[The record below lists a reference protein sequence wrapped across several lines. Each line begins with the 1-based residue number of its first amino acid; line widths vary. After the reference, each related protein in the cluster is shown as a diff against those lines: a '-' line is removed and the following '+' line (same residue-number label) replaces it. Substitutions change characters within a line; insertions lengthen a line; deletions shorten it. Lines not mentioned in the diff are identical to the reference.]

1 MSSVCVVQ
9 TKEKYKV
16 TSALPE
22 KHEELLRQSSNLMHL
37 REVMLILLQR
47 IVEHKIEVGNLHP
60 IKKPLRRID
69 TEEITSKVSAYLNTD
84 REIQSGRV
92 IQQSAFYVDWTDCVL
107 HFFPY

>member
-22 KHEELLRQSSNLMHL
+22 KHEELLRQSSNFMHL

-60 IKKPLRRID
+60 IKKPLRRVPFYVA
-69 TEEITSKVSAYLNTD
+69 EEIDFL
-84 REIQSGRV
+84 
-92 IQQSAFYVDWTDCVL
+92 CLVL
-107 HFFPY
+107 FSLQIKKKKLSLFFFLIM

>member
-16 TSALPE
+16 TSALLE

-47 IVEHKIEVGNLHP
+47 IIEHKIEVGNLHP
-60 IKKPLRRID
+60 IKKPLRRVPFHVA
-69 TEEITSKVSAYLNTD
+69 EEIDFL
-84 REIQSGRV
+84 
-92 IQQSAFYVDWTDCVL
+92 CLVL
-107 HFFPY
+107 FSLQIKKKIFLSVFFFLIM